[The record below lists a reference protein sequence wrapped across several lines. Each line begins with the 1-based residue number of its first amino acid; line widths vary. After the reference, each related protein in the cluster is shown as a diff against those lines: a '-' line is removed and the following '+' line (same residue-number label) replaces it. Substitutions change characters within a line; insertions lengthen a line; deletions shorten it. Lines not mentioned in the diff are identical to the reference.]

1 MMANVR
7 PASKSSVQHGRLAS
21 DVPPEIAY
29 GYVWLHDLVLLATG
43 LDLDETQVAFTTRVA
58 ERKLTDLFDVAEEVA
73 LANGRQVIF
82 RHDLPLTKGLRR
94 TIQQT
99 AALTKELEA
108 DPAAVF
114 KTWAAPNIMVDEM
127 LRAELPRLTTAMLVL
142 TGQVIAALEP
152 ADRPG
157 GERDQLLVRTDP
169 DRPSPWEL
177 ERAERVLALTL

>member
-1 MMANVR
+1 MMADVGDASASSA
-7 PASKSSVQHGRLAS
+7 PASEL
-21 DVPPEIAY
+21 PPEIAY
-29 GYVWLHDLVLLATG
+29 GYAWLHELLLRATG

-73 LANGRQVIF
+73 LANGRERIL
-82 RHDLPLTKGLRR
+82 RHDLPLTKGLLR

-99 AALTKELEA
+99 ATLTKDQEV

-114 KTWAAPNIMVDEM
+114 KTWVAPNMMVDEL
-127 LRAELPRLTTAMLVL
+127 LRAELPRLTTALLVL
-142 TGQVIAALEP
+142 TGQVVAALEP
-152 ADRPG
+152 TDRPG
-157 GERDQLLVRTDP
+157 SERDRLLVRTAL